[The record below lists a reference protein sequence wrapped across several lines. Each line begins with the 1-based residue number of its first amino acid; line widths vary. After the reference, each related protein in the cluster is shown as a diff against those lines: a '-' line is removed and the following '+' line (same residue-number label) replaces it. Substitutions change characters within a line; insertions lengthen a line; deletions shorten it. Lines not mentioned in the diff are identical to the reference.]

1 MTDPPNSP
9 HTADTDRPNSPHA
22 AASTTLSGHGGLLI
36 LSALQA
42 AGSGI
47 DTMFTLSG
55 GHIFPLLD
63 AAHVLGWKIVDVRHE
78 QTAVFAA
85 EGMAKVTRTPGLAAL
100 TAGPGVTNG
109 VSALTGAYLNGSPV
123 LVLGGRAPQHRWGSG
138 SLQELDHIPI
148 VTSVTKF
155 AATATET
162 SEIPGLI
169 QHALRE
175 ATTAHRGPVFVDFP
189 LDVIGG
195 HAEVELSVGH
205 ASEAIEPDP
214 ADIAHAAALIA
225 SAERPVCI
233 AGGDVYW
240 AHGEKAL
247 VDFAVSRRVPVF
259 VNGLGRGTIPGDHE
273 LSYSRARPL
282 AKEADVV
289 VVIGTPL
296 DFRLSFGRFGEARV
310 IHVVDHEDRRTTHVE
325 SATTIVGDP
334 RLVLEALA
342 TAPTPAAADH
352 EAWITRLR
360 DEERAR
366 RSAET
371 GELESDSDPIHPARV
386 YGELRK
392 RLDRDGIVIGDGGD
406 FVSYAGR
413 LVDSY
418 APGCF
423 LEPGPYGCLGTGLGY
438 AIASR
443 IAAPTRQVVV
453 CLGDGAFGFSAMDVD
468 TLVRHDLPVVMIVGN
483 NGIWGL
489 EKHPMQ
495 FFYGYDVAADLRQ
508 STRYDDVVKAL
519 GGAGETVSSPEEVGP
534 ALDRAFAAG
543 VPYLVNVLTNPAI
556 AYPRSSNLA

>member
-1 MTDPPNSP
+1 M
-9 HTADTDRPNSPHA
+9 
-22 AASTTLSGHGGLLI
+22 STTLSGHGGLLV
-36 LSALQA
+36 LGALQA

-63 AAHVLGWKIVDVRHE
+63 AAHELDWRIVDVRHE

-85 EGMAKVTRTPGLAAL
+85 EGMAKVTRTPGFAAL

-109 VSALTGAYLNGSPV
+109 LSALTGAYLNGSPI
-123 LVLGGRAPQHRWGSG
+123 LVLGGRAPQRRWGSG

-148 VTSVTKF
+148 VSSVSKF

-162 SEIPGLI
+162 AGIPELI
-169 QHALRE
+169 QHALRQ

-195 HAEVELSVGH
+195 HAEVEL
-205 ASEAIEPDP
+205 ALTPPAAPTEPDP
-214 ADIAHAAALIA
+214 DDLARAATLIA

-240 AHGEKAL
+240 AGGEHAL
-247 VDFAVSRRVPVF
+247 VDFAANCRVPVF
-259 VNGLGRGTIPGDHE
+259 VNGLGRGTIPADHE
-273 LSYSRARPL
+273 MSYSRARPL
-282 AKEADVV
+282 AKEADIVL
-289 VVIGTPL
+289 VIGTPL
-296 DFRLSFGRFGEARV
+296 DFRLSFGRFGDAQV
-310 IHVVDHEDRRTTHVE
+310 IHVVDDENRRAAHAKTAV
-325 SATTIVGDP
+325 TIVGDP

-342 TAPTPAAADH
+342 AAAGPTADH
-352 EAWITRLR
+352 EPWIARLR

-366 RSAET
+366 RQAET
-371 GELESDSDPIHPARV
+371 AELESDSDPIHPARI

-413 LVDSY
+413 LIDSY
-418 APGCF
+418 TPGCF

-438 AIASR
+438 SMAAR
-443 IAAPTRQVVV
+443 VAAPTRQVVA
-453 CLGDGAFGFSAMDVD
+453 CFGDGAFGFSAMDID

-508 STRYDDVVKAL
+508 ATRYDEVAKAL
-519 GGAGETVSSPEEVGP
+519 GGAGETVSRPGDLGP
-534 ALDRAFAAG
+534 ALDRALASG
-543 VPYLVNVLTNPAI
+543 VPYLVNVLTDPAV
-556 AYPRSSNLA
+556 AYPRTSNLA